1 MKRNILIN
9 IRKNLNLSQEEVA
22 ERSNISRSYY
32 GLIENGL
39 RNPSYNI
46 ANDIAITLNQNVEQ
60 IFKDEI
66 FFANKC
72 YAKKHINNK

>member
-22 ERSNISRSYY
+22 EKSRISRSYY

-39 RNPSYNI
+39 RNPSYSI
-46 ANDIAITLNQNVEQ
+46 ANDIAMVFNQNVEQ
-60 IFKDEI
+60 IFEDEL

-72 YAKKHINNK
+72 YIKKQIDNE